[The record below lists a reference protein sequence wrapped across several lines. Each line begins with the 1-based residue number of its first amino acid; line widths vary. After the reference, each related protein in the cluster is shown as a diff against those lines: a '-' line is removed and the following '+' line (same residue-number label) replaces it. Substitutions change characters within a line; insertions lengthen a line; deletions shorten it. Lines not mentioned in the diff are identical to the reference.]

1 MGRPAAAP
9 QTRSSASTA
18 GFPFSSALSAVT
30 FRCRNITVYILAFIA
45 KPDLGKVFDD
55 RATKVM
61 GEAFDGASR
70 DLHDKGHPLVYE
82 VIASRIIDAARSGQ
96 RDAAASKRV

>member
-1 MGRPAAAP
+1 V
-9 QTRSSASTA
+9 S
-18 GFPFSSALSAVT
+18 
-30 FRCRNITVYILAFIA
+30 ILAFIA

-82 VIASRIIDAARSGQ
+82 VIASRIIDAARSGE
-96 RDAAASKRV
+96 RDPKKLKDIALRGLGDARR